1 MQCNEDR
8 YGSIT
13 VPILRNPSRVRL
25 RKGFPISIMTS
36 TLGDA
41 IPPEKL
47 VLGISSLLTLSDLI
61 CYGNGSEYAIK
72 SQLNHFISGEGWMVE
87 DHHLRQKLCHHH
99 YHHHRQ
105 DHVERRWHVDSY
117 HGFLFLFPICYGN
130 TSDLI
135 EQGERCPSI
144 VSGNT
149 VKLIGSE

>member
-1 MQCNEDR
+1 MQCYEDR

-72 SQLNHFISGEGWMVE
+72 SQLNHFISGEEMDGGGSPSKTKTVSPSLSPSPSRSRREEMARGFVSRVLVSFP
-87 DHHLRQKLCHHH
+87 HLLWQH
-99 YHHHRQ
+99 
-105 DHVERRWHVDSY
+105 
-117 HGFLFLFPICYGN
+117 I
-130 TSDLI
+130 
-135 EQGERCPSI
+135 
-144 VSGNT
+144 
-149 VKLIGSE
+149 